1 MDFNIYNVL
10 IAFIPIVL
18 AITIHAS
25 AQAIA
30 AKKYGDNTAFLQ
42 GRATLDP
49 MKHIDLVGTII
60 VPTLIFATTGFII
73 GWAKP
78 LSINYSNLRKP
89 RADGIKV
96 ALSGAAANLL
106 MAVAWALLLGI
117 VFFIQQTTISAI
129 AEMPLIEGLLHIGMY
144 GVSLN
149 VFFCLFSL
157 IPIPPLEGGRALR
170 LALAPKY
177 NQQFNFLEQYGM
189 FIVLGLAMI
198 GVLAAVIRPIAAFIE
213 GFIMLIP
220 TIFIVL
226 SKMV

>member
-1 MDFNIYNVL
+1 MNFDIYNIL

-18 AITIHAS
+18 AITIQAS

-60 VPTLIFATTGFII
+60 VPVLAFTATGFLI

-78 LSINYSNLRKP
+78 LSINYNNLRRP

-96 ALSGAAANLL
+96 SLSGALANLS

-117 VFFIQQTTISAI
+117 IFFVQQTTISAI
-129 AEMPLIEGLLHIGMY
+129 AEMPIMEGLLRIGMY

-149 VFFCLFSL
+149 VFFCLFNL
-157 IPIPPLEGGRALR
+157 IPIPPLDGGRVLQ
-170 LALAPKY
+170 LALPPKY
-177 NQQFNFLEQYGM
+177 SAKLAFLEQYGM
-189 FIVLGLAMI
+189 FIVLGLAML
-198 GVLAAVIRPIAAFIE
+198 GVLAAIIRPIAAFIE
-213 GFIMLIP
+213 SFIMLIP
-220 TIFIVL
+220 AIFIVL